1 MDISDLVFANRLF
14 MYHNDLY
21 EEHKENVRRLK
32 DTYNQYMMDTNR
44 PAAKLELKLKPDKK
58 LVRRT
63 KFIKIWLS
71 MKLLIS

>member
-1 MDISDLVFANRLF
+1 

-32 DTYNQYMMDTNR
+32 DTYNQYMMDLNR
-44 PAAKLELKLKPDKK
+44 PAAKLELKLKPAKN

-63 KFIKIWLS
+63 KFIKIWLT
-71 MKLLIS
+71 